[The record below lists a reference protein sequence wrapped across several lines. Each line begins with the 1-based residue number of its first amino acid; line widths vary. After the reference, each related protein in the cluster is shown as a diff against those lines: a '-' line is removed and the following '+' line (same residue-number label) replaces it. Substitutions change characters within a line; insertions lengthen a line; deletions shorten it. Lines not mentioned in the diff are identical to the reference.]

1 MHIRILV
8 LLLFSFGVAF
18 GQDSSWT
25 DRLAY
30 QQKANRIGMI
40 SLVGWSTTNLV
51 GGLYYRSRT
60 QGSTLYFHEMNAMWN
75 TVNLGIG
82 IAGLVQQY
90 SKQSTDHSSF
100 LKSQRKYERVFLINS
115 GLDLIYMG
123 VGSAMAFSSVSND
136 RSRGYG
142 QSLILQGGYLL
153 VFDGL
158 MYFIHRNNR
167 PVTGFENVSLS
178 LGLNQFQVV
187 YRL

>member
-1 MHIRILV
+1 
-8 LLLFSFGVAF
+8 
-18 GQDSSWT
+18 
-25 DRLAY
+25 
-30 QQKANRIGMI
+30 
-40 SLVGWSTTNLV
+40 
-51 GGLYYRSRT
+51 
-60 QGSTLYFHEMNAMWN
+60 MNAMWN

-82 IAGLVQQY
+82 VAGLVQQY
-90 SKQSTDHSSF
+90 SKQSADYSSF
-100 LKSQRKYERVFLINS
+100 LKLQRKYERVFLINS

-123 VGSAMAFSSVSND
+123 VGSAMAFSSGAND